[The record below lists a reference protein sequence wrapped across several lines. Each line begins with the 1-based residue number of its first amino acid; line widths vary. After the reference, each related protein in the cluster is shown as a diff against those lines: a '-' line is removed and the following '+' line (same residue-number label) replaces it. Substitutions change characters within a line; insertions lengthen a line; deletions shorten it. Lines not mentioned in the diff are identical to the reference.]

1 MEELLSTDEHRRFVN
16 ARFKRDSAM
25 NKLLKPEEVAELLG
39 VRLSTIY
46 QWTHLGF
53 IPHAKLRRFVRFDLE
68 EIEKWVKARSKEGR
82 VTKGIDI
89 SKFGV

>member
-1 MEELLSTDEHRRFVN
+1 
-16 ARFKRDSAM
+16 M

-53 IPHAKLRRFVRFDLE
+53 IPHAKLGRFVRFDID
-68 EIEKWVKARSKEGR
+68 EIEKWVKKRSTNGR
-82 VTKGIDI
+82 TSRAFDI
-89 SKFGV
+89 SRLGL